1 MIKALIFDFD
11 GLILDTETPLIAVWK
26 AIYAEHG
33 FDYPMEKWSQ
43 TVGGWGASTFDPG
56 AHLHKLTG
64 STLNL
69 DAVRARHEEQCNALI
84 LKEPVMPG
92 VVDYVL
98 QAPGLGLRLAVASS
112 SERTWVEPHL
122 ARLGLKDRF
131 EKIICGDD
139 IEPGRTKPYPD
150 VYLKALSEMCI
161 GPDEAVVLEDSPN
174 GLRAAKAAGIFVV
187 LVPNPTTSQLPMD
200 GADITLKS
208 LADLPLQ
215 ELLARA
221 MK

>member
-1 MIKALIFDFD
+1 M
-11 GLILDTETPLIAVWK
+11 IAVWK

-122 ARLGLKDRF
+122 ARLGLKDQF

-150 VYLKALSEMCI
+150 VYLKALSEMRI

-174 GLRAAKAAGIFVV
+174 GLRAAKAAGMFVV